1 MRHEWIID
9 EVEKIFGELDA
20 HLQTTAGQSGL
31 KCPDFCGVCC
41 RKSDLEAS
49 PLEFMPLAAWLY
61 KTGKV
66 DEFLAK
72 LDHPTH
78 PWCACFDPDAVAR
91 GEWGCQYYEHRG
103 LICRLFGFG
112 FRLNREG
119 LPVLVTCKIMK
130 CTQSAAVAKAGEM
143 AASSPEEMP
152 VFSNYFMRLMTLD
165 PELAV
170 PQMPINQAIRTAI
183 EKLYFHFLDKEDPQ
197 EEDQRE
203 KAKG

>member
-1 MRHEWIID
+1 MRQEWIID
-9 EVEKIFGELDA
+9 EVEKIFEELDA
-20 HLQTTAGQSGL
+20 HLKTTAGQSGL
-31 KCPDFCGVCC
+31 KCPDFCGKCC
-41 RKSDLEAS
+41 RKSDIEAS

-66 DEFLAK
+66 DEFLVK
-72 LDHPTH
+72 LDHPKH
-78 PWCACFDPDAVAR
+78 PWCACFDPDAAAR

-130 CTQSAAVAKAGEM
+130 CTQSAAVVKAGEL
-143 AASSPEEMP
+143 AVDHPEEMP
-152 VFSNYFMRLMTLD
+152 IFSNYFMRLMALD

-183 EKLYFHFLDKEDPQ
+183 EKLYFYFLDKEDPHG
-197 EEDQRE
+197 E
-203 KAKG
+203 G